1 MESKKSIKKN
11 KKSEI
16 LNIFVVELFKFLN
29 IRGFSSSLSLAIFFL
44 LYRSLSLHS
53 VRVVR
58 LFMYVVWDNEG
69 ALCDGLISTEYT
81 IPPDIMRTNKILT
94 EQSFPHDGPLHPSL
108 PHSDQLIGP

>member
-1 MESKKSIKKN
+1 MKSKKDQN
-11 KKSEI
+11 KKI
-16 LNIFVVELFKFLN
+16 FKIFVVELFKFLN
-29 IRGFSSSLSLAIFFL
+29 IRGFSSSLSLAIFLL
-44 LYRSLSLHS
+44 LYCSVSLHR

-58 LFMYVVWDNEG
+58 LFMRVVRDNEG